1 MDGGGGSEDFD
12 LTRRRGG
19 AEKDA
24 EKKVEGQEDREPRLP
39 WRRAET
45 AENVSRGVSTRQAGV
60 PAPRCY
66 LVKAYQHPVSRM
78 DGGGGNEAFDLTRRR
93 GGAEKDAEK
102 KVEGQEDREPRLPWR
117 RAETAENV
125 SRGVSTRQAGV
136 PAPRCYL
143 VKAYQHPV
151 SRMDGG
157 GGNEAFDL
165 TRRRGGAEKDAEKK
179 VEGQEDREPRLPW
192 RRAETAENVSRG
204 VSTRQA
210 GVPAPR
216 CYLVKAYQH
225 PARRSLKVARRAG
238 LGIRNWPRNALK
250 VRYMDWARGMRRPG
264 PVSTKFAQSWRLA
277 STVRLPFQWS
287 CTPPKVRPAR
297 DCV

>member
-45 AENVSRGVSTRQAGV
+45 AENVSRGA
-60 PAPRCY
+60 
-66 LVKAYQHPVSRM
+66 
-78 DGGGGNEAFDLTRRR
+78 
-93 GGAEKDAEK
+93 
-102 KVEGQEDREPRLPWR
+102 
-117 RAETAENV
+117 
-125 SRGVSTRQAGV
+125 
-136 PAPRCYL
+136 
-143 VKAYQHPV
+143 
-151 SRMDGG
+151 
-157 GGNEAFDL
+157 
-165 TRRRGGAEKDAEKK
+165 
-179 VEGQEDREPRLPW
+179 
-192 RRAETAENVSRG
+192 
-204 VSTRQA
+204 STRQA

-225 PARRSLKVARRAG
+225 PARRSLKVERRAG
-238 LGIRNWPRNALK
+238 LSIRYLPRSRLN
-250 VRYMDWARGMRRPG
+250 VRYMDWARGMRKPG

-277 STVRLPFQWS
+277 SMVALPFQWS
-287 CTPPKVRPAR
+287 CSGPRLWPAR